1 MGAHPRDDVVTT
13 ARDAVLAR
21 LRSALGDAPPAPPA
35 ERRHRT
41 TGEHPP
47 GSPVLLDLLAERL
60 EEYRAVV
67 HRAPAEGVAQAVAA
81 ALAAAGRPRVVV
93 PDGLPADWLTEAHV
107 EQVPDHGLTALE
119 LDELDGIVTS
129 AAVAIAETA
138 TVVLDGGPGQ
148 GRRAVTLVPDLHV
161 CVVTAGQVV
170 QTVPEA
176 VARLDPA
183 RPLTWVSGP
192 SATSDIELVRVEG
205 VHGPRRLHVVLAG

>member
-1 MGAHPRDDVVTT
+1 
-13 ARDAVLAR
+13 
-21 LRSALGDAPPAPPA
+21 
-35 ERRHRT
+35 
-41 TGEHPP
+41 
-47 GSPVLLDLLAERL
+47 VLLDLFAERL
-60 EEYRAVV
+60 EEYQAVV
-67 HRAPAEGVAQAVAA
+67 HRVPTEGVAQAVAA
-81 ALAAAGRPRVVV
+81 ALAAPGRPRVVV
-93 PDGLPADWLTEAHV
+93 PDGLPADWLAEAHV
-107 EQVPDHGLTALE
+107 EQVADHELTALE
-119 LDELDGIVTS
+119 LDGVDGVVTS

-138 TVVLDGGPGQ
+138 TVVLDGAPGQ

-161 CVVTAGQVV
+161 CVVIAGQVV